1 MTNPLT
7 VELVLPPDQVEA
19 IAARVAEILAAQ
31 SEAPAATSR
40 FMTIPEATEYIR
52 ASSRQRVD
60 DLLSSGRLTRHKD
73 GSRTL
78 VSRAELDEYLGVD
91 CPAVAGRGQR
101 RHLER
106 VRSASR

>member
-1 MTNPLT
+1 VTELSLT
-7 VELVLPPDQVEA
+7 LPPEILDA
-19 IAARVAEILAAQ
+19 IAERVAELLAGRF
-31 SEAPAATSR
+31 EAPAATSP

-78 VSRAELDEYLGVD
+78 VSRAELAAYLLPNGSR
-91 CPAVAGRGQR
+91 PGT
-101 RHLER
+101 
-106 VRSASR
+106 RSGFPR